1 MVAIGFCSP
10 ATASLEPGESAHR
23 RVEYAKEVERLG
35 YESFWFAHSVARDT
49 AGLDVLEL
57 LAAIAVSTKRIKLGT
72 AVLQVP
78 LYHPVDLARRLTT
91 IDLLSNGR
99 LILGVGTG
107 WIPKELEN
115 CGVPYKQRAGRT
127 DESLE
132 IMRKLWTSEDL
143 VTHEG
148 KYYQIRDVY
157 FEPKPAQK
165 PHIPIL
171 YGALPPGAGK
181 GAPDGNFKHDQW
193 RTPAI
198 RRCARSEGWI
208 PDISNKDRRA
218 ELLLEGMDLIKRA
231 ALEEGRV
238 IRDEEYDVS
247 MTYFASLNIQNSVE
261 LATKEAKAFYESR
274 VRREFYQI
282 MGNPSFESLEGTG
295 CFGPPNKTAE
305 LVNELVGLD
314 AKVPFLRRVIIM
326 FASLDPLEQLH
337 RFHSDVAPMLK
348 RRGIS

>member
-157 FEPKPAQK
+157 FE
-165 PHIPIL
+165 
-171 YGALPPGAGK
+171 
-181 GAPDGNFKHDQW
+181 
-193 RTPAI
+193 
-198 RRCARSEGWI
+198 
-208 PDISNKDRRA
+208 
-218 ELLLEGMDLIKRA
+218 
-231 ALEEGRV
+231 
-238 IRDEEYDVS
+238 
-247 MTYFASLNIQNSVE
+247 
-261 LATKEAKAFYESR
+261 
-274 VRREFYQI
+274 
-282 MGNPSFESLEGTG
+282 
-295 CFGPPNKTAE
+295 
-305 LVNELVGLD
+305 
-314 AKVPFLRRVIIM
+314 
-326 FASLDPLEQLH
+326 
-337 RFHSDVAPMLK
+337 
-348 RRGIS
+348 